1 MPAAPPEYVA
11 FGYGNL
17 HDLQPLSGISQ
28 PVFWSGIPLL
38 QQPASA
44 QNVVLSSPPQE
55 RKIEKA
61 TAPFTP
67 HASEWHYAIQ
77 GTYRE
82 HPPRGTSHAS
92 LAKKQSQGDS
102 RRSVCP
108 DARLTS
114 QRELSSLRSYAV
126 PLTRAARAP
135 DEDKRS
141 GSACVARPR
150 KSADDPRSESLTMI
164 LAQRFFPGYG
174 DAACPAPMRSYTY
187 TRRAH
192 ARLPVSRTCTIHR
205 VSPGQPVHHPTTQ
218 TPSTPLSPPR
228 VSSNPFFSMQPCAA
242 AASSSSSLVLVPP
255 CPPAQVSTL
264 LPECG
269 MEAVVPLLC
278 PVPRPARG
286 AVITAR
292 EGREL

>member
-17 HDLQPLSGISQ
+17 HHLQPLSGISQ

-55 RKIEKA
+55 RKHEKA

-108 DARLTS
+108 DARLTC

-126 PLTRAARAP
+126 PLTRTARAP

-141 GSACVARPR
+141 GSACVVRTR

-174 DAACPAPMRSYTY
+174 DRCLSGTNAPLHVHT
-187 TRRAH
+187 TRPRPPTSLPYVYNTSRQPWTARPPSNH
-192 ARLPVSRTCTIHR
+192 ADAQHAVISASRLPESFLLDAALCRGCI
-205 VSPGQPVHHPTTQ
+205 
-218 TPSTPLSPPR
+218 
-228 VSSNPFFSMQPCAA
+228 FFIQPCACA
-242 AASSSSSLVLVPP
+242 ALPPGASQH
-255 CPPAQVSTL
+255 AF
-264 LPECG
+264 
-269 MEAVVPLLC
+269 A
-278 PVPRPARG
+278 
-286 AVITAR
+286 
-292 EGREL
+292 